1 MIWFLSTV
9 AVIVVLVLLIWRFS
23 SIEFVAHARLLFK
36 AWSVW
41 LTTIGTFL
49 GVWLASAPDNL
60 IAIWNMLPADIKSQ
74 LPVNFAQYVSYT
86 LIALGVASQ
95 FIRQKNLKR
104 EADRDRIN
112 P

>member
-1 MIWFLSTV
+1 MIWFLCTV
-9 AVIVVLVLLIWRFS
+9 AVIVVMVLLIWRFS

-41 LTTIGTFL
+41 LTTIGTLL

-60 IAIWNMLPADIKSQ
+60 IAIWGALPPDLKSQ

-86 LIALGVASQ
+86 LIALGLVSQ

-104 EADRDRIN
+104 EADNVRRN